1 MPSINEQHD
10 SKAAAEARAIF
21 KKSDELRNLLEN
33 ELRRLEKNETFA
45 ANEFQQGAVRALIDL
60 FRMVSGLAIILI
72 AQTSNIGAKEP
83 PKDDRQPSDSHI
95 AA

>member
-1 MPSINEQHD
+1 MPSVNEQHD

-21 KKSDELRNLLEN
+21 RKSDELRSLLEN

-60 FRMVSGLAIILI
+60 FRMVNGLASILI
-72 AQTSNIGAKEP
+72 ESNVGTKEP
-83 PKDDRQPSDSHI
+83 LRDDRQPSDSHI